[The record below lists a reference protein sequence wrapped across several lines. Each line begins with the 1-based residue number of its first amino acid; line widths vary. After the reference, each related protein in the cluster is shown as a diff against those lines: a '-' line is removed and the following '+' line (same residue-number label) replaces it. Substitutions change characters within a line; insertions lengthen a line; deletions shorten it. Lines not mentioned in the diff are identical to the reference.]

1 MVNLEFPGDG
11 DGAPNHGVAAR
22 AAASRAAASHGAAS
36 HGTAGSVVYLD
47 HAATTPML
55 PQALA
60 AMAEELAQTGN
71 PSSLHNAGRRAR
83 RVIEESREQIAQAF
97 GARPS
102 EVVFTSG
109 GTEADNL
116 AVKGFYWARQTGSR
130 PRPRVLATAI
140 EHHAVLDCVQW
151 LGEHQGAQVEWLP
164 VDGSG
169 LLGPDVLRAG
179 IERDPGSVALVSV
192 MWANNEVGAV
202 QPIAELAAVASE
214 HDVPFHSDA
223 VQAAGQLPVSL
234 AASGVTA
241 LTITAHKLGGPVGA
255 GALLLA
261 RGDDPV
267 PVLHGGGQERD
278 VRSGTLDT
286 AAIRAF
292 AVAVE
297 DAVARR
303 DERAARLGQLRD
315 ELVGWVRAAVPGAV
329 LNGPA
334 PGELRLPGNAHF
346 SFPGCEGDALL
357 MLLDARGVACSTGSA
372 CTAGVAQPSHV
383 LLAMGADR
391 ARARGS
397 LRFTL
402 GWTSTQADVAALGAV
417 IGEVVERARRAGRQ
431 GAGTAEGQVA
441 GQPTDVQVAGQLAD
455 GVAGQRAEGQASVQV
470 AGRAVAS

>member
-1 MVNLEFPGDG
+1 MVNLEFLGDG

-22 AAASRAAASHGAAS
+22 AAASRAAASHGAAN

-164 VDGSG
+164 VEGSG

-297 DAVARR
+297 HATARR
-303 DERAARLGQLRD
+303 DEHAARIGRLHD
-315 ELVGWVRAAVPGAV
+315 VVPDAI

-334 PGELRLPGNAHF
+334 PGEHRLPGNAHF

-357 MLLDARGVACSTGSA
+357 MLLDARGIACSTGSA
-372 CTAGVAQPSHV
+372 CTAGVARPSHV
-383 LLAMGADR
+383 LLAMGADE

-397 LRFTL
+397 LRFSF
-402 GWTSTQADVAALGAV
+402 GAPSAQEDCAAVGDV
-417 IGEVVERARRAGRQ
+417 IGEAVERARRAGR
-431 GAGTAEGQVA
+431 
-441 GQPTDVQVAGQLAD
+441 
-455 GVAGQRAEGQASVQV
+455 S
-470 AGRAVAS
+470 